1 MNKNLKKYQDDIAFS
16 FSYNDIT
23 AEERDEFLALAEEKY
38 GKEAVAKSAINNPK
52 KGKEQMQSIGE
63 LVDFVLKNPTTTET
77 KFVDY
82 EVVDSAGA
90 EKIEQATGINVKG
103 FTHRLDTNAVKHIF
117 KEHGNAKI
125 EEERAQIAITKEDF
139 EKIPDVLKNPNFIV
153 NGKRTNENKLLT
165 IAYVKRVNGFI
176 VVVEQVLESKEK
188 RTKYLP
194 LLSMRKHKV
203 KPNKTPDELMQEI
216 LTSLKTSET
225 PPSNTKVNK
234 EIENTKEVE
243 KNTTKT
249 PKETENLS
257 EILKKI
263 NSVLKL
269 SKTDAALLKV
279 KKSLTNLIK
288 LENANN

>member
-90 EKIEQATGINVKG
+90 EKIEQATGINVKD
-103 FTHRLDTNAVKHIF
+103 FTRRLDTHAVQHIF
-117 KEHGNAKI
+117 KEHGSA
-125 EEERAQIAITKEDF
+125 EQEATRAQLPITKEDF
-139 EKIPDVLKNPNFIV
+139 ERIPDVLKTPNIIV
-153 NGKRTNENKLLT
+153 KGGISKMNKLPT
-165 IAYVKRVNGFI
+165 IVYIKRINGFI
-176 VVVEQVLESKEK
+176 VVIEEIMESKK
-188 RTKYLP
+188 RETKRLP

-203 KPNKTPDELMQEI
+203 KPNKTPDEMLQEI
-216 LTSLKTSET
+216 LTNLNTSKTG
-225 PPSNTKVNK
+225 PGNAKVNK

-243 KNTTKT
+243 KNTTEK
-249 PKETENLS
+249 PKETEDLS
-257 EILKKI
+257 EILKDVNI
-263 NSVLKL
+263 LLKL
-269 SKTDAALLKV
+269 DKTDKELLEL
-279 KKSLTNLIK
+279 KKSLTILIK
-288 LENANN
+288 LEND